1 MWAGDL
7 WGGQWGM
14 KEAERGLVK
23 VGSWEGKEEKNM
35 GDSQNCTVGTAGHLL
50 IPEEDQQGHEI
61 FSSWAVP
68 RGVCSCTVLP
78 PPCSE

>member
-1 MWAGDL
+1 
-7 WGGQWGM
+7 M
-14 KEAERGLVK
+14 KEAERG
-23 VGSWEGKEEKNM
+23 VGEGGVLGREGGENM
-35 GDSQNCTVGTAGHLL
+35 GDSQNCTVGTAGRLL
-50 IPEEDQQGHEI
+50 IPEEDQQGHEL